1 MNELSV
7 KRQRTLALHDRAL
20 RFSNAVNISCPSGF
34 SSSPSE
40 TIWKQLIRAADSTSS
55 TLIEADA
62 ASTDVDF
69 LNKMGI
75 ALRDAKECRAAL
87 IKIQLGGLD
96 HFGAVAE
103 RDLESE
109 AGQLAAI
116 FAAIIQ
122 SMRVRLMKK
131 TG

>member
-1 MNELSV
+1 MTQPSV

-20 RFSNAVNISCPSGF
+20 RFTNAVNISCPSQF
-34 SSSPSE
+34 SNVPSE
-40 TIWKQLIRAADSTSS
+40 MVWKQLLRAADSTSNH
-55 TLIEADA
+55 LIEADD
-62 ASTDVDF
+62 ASSDADF
-69 LNKMGI
+69 LYKMGI
-75 ALRDAKECRAAL
+75 ALREAKQSRAAL

-96 HFGAVAE
+96 HYRAVAE
-103 RDLESE
+103 RELESE